1 MEALG
6 GYDGSDPGNDL
17 KVHVASKVHQEEGG
31 TRNGEMLLLSQ
42 MYYQLGQKQEHVL
55 KGAPTRTNRDNG

>member
-17 KVHVASKVHQEEGG
+17 KVHVASEVHQEEGG

-42 MYYQLGQKQEHVL
+42 MYYQLGQK
-55 KGAPTRTNRDNG
+55 